1 MRRFLSILFLLLSS
15 ICLLC
20 SIYFVVSE
28 REHVKYSYANRVHCS
43 DGYYLDCDS
52 YYTAYS
58 DDKASLYSLE
68 DGELI
73 IFWFLTVSLNSIGII
88 YVIITNFG
96 KSNKEPHLLENL
108 NKENEIIRKQI
119 EKRELLAKLENLE
132 KK

>member
-1 MRRFLSILFLLLSS
+1 MRKLLSIALLSLSS
-15 ICLLC
+15 ICLLF
-20 SIYFVVSE
+20 SIYSVVSE
-28 REHVKYSYANRVHCS
+28 REHVKYSYESAVHCR
-43 DGYYLDCDS
+43 DGYYLNCGA

-58 DDKASLYSLE
+58 DDKASLYSLQ

-73 IFWFLTVSLNSIGII
+73 IFWFLTVAINLIGII

-96 KSNKEPHLLENL
+96 KSNKVPHVLDNL